1 MTLPVRAPLDPM
13 LARLTRR
20 FPEGDLLYEPKW
32 DGFRCV
38 AFRDGAEVELQSR
51 SRKPLA
57 RYFPELLEPLQAQLP
72 DRVVL
77 DGELVVPAGRGI
89 DFDAIS
95 NRLHPAQSRIEMLA
109 EQTPARFVAFDL
121 LALGDDDLTGLPMDQ
136 RRERLEQ
143 LASDWHAPLHLT
155 PATRDPA
162 LARTWFD
169 RFEGAGL
176 DGVIAKPL
184 GDPYVPGKRT
194 LLKVKHERTAD
205 VVVAGFRWHKAS
217 TPDDPQIGSLMIGL
231 YDEEGILHHVGV
243 ASSFSAARRRE
254 LVHELANHR
263 EVDVAT
269 HPWGEWLASEQSPR
283 VGHRWSANKD
293 MSWEGL
299 APRVAEVAY
308 EGLQGDRFRHSARFR
323 RWRPDREPSSC
334 TYDQLDVPVPTE
346 LVEVLRA

>member
-1 MTLPVRAPLDPM
+1 MNLPVTPPLSPM
-13 LARLTRR
+13 LAKLTRR
-20 FPEGDLLYEPKW
+20 FPEGQLLYEPKW

-38 AFRDGAEVELQSR
+38 VFRDGDEVDLQSR

-57 RYFPELLEPLQAQLP
+57 RYFPELLDPLLAQLP
-72 DRVVL
+72 DKVVL

-95 NRLHPAQSRIEMLA
+95 NRIHPAQSRIDLLA
-109 EQTPARFVAFDL
+109 AQTPARFVAFDL
-121 LALGDDDLTGLPMDQ
+121 LALDDEDLTERAMGE
-136 RRERLEQ
+136 RRDRLEA
-143 LASDWHAPLHLT
+143 LARDWRAPLHLT
-155 PATRDPA
+155 PATRDPV

-176 DGVIAKPL
+176 DGVVAKPL
-184 GDPYVPGKRT
+184 GDTYAPGRRT

-205 VVVAGFRWHKAS
+205 VVVAGFRWHKES
-217 TPDDPQIGSLMIGL
+217 TDEDPQVGSLMIGL
-231 YDEEGILHHVGV
+231 YDEVGELHHVGV
-243 ASSFSAARRRE
+243 ASSFSADRRRQ
-254 LVHELANHR
+254 LVHELADARNP
-263 EVDVAT
+263 DVAT
-269 HPWGEWLASEQSPR
+269 HPWGQWLASEESPR
-283 VGHRWSANKD
+283 VGHRWSAGKD

-323 RWRPDREPSSC
+323 RWRPDREPTSC
-334 TYDQLDVPVPTE
+334 TYDQLDVPVPAE